1 MQKFVLRELL
11 IDSKDGEWGKGESTD
26 GLVEMLVIRG
36 TDFEAVRIG
45 QIDNIPKRF
54 ILDRIASRKKLT
66 SQDIII
72 ETAGGSKDR
81 TTGRT
86 LILKDRF
93 FNRVRLPVTCA
104 SFARFLRIDQAKA
117 NPAYIF
123 WLLQAM
129 YESRQLARYHT
140 QHTGVA
146 RYQFTTFADNEPL
159 YLPNI
164 TIQRR
169 IASILSTYDD
179 LIENNTRRIA
189 ILEEMARRIYEEW
202 FVKFKFP
209 GHEKVK
215 MVDSEL
221 GKIPEGWKVRRLEEL
236 YKTASGGTPS
246 RKQPEYFGGSINW
259 VKTQELQDGFI
270 FSSEE
275 KITEKGLS
283 NSSAKLFPK
292 GTVLVAMY
300 GATIG
305 QLAILGDTA
314 ATNQACCAIIP
325 SISEFGTAYVFL
337 TLKIRRSELIDLRAG
352 AAQQNINQIVI
363 KNFKMLQPP
372 KGIICIFNS
381 YIEPL
386 LDLIAISQLKNIN
399 LRTTRDFLLPKL
411 ISGEIDVSKLPEPE
425 EAAA

>member
-169 IASILSTYDD
+169 IASILSTYD
-179 LIENNTRRIA
+179 NNTRRIA

-209 GHEKVK
+209 GHEKIK

-221 GKIPEGWKVRRLEEL
+221 GKIPEGWKVKAVPDAIDINPATKLQKDGLKPFIPMNCLSDNSMVITGHEMREGNSGSKFKNGDTLFARITPCLENG
-236 YKTASGGTPS
+236 KTGFVQFLPNEATIA
-246 RKQPEYFGGSINW
+246 FGS
-259 VKTQELQDGFI
+259 TEFI
-270 FSSEE
+270 MLRSKSLSSE
-275 KITEKGLS
+275 IVYLLS
-283 NSSAKLFPK
+283 RTNSFRDNAIKS
-292 GTVLVAMY
+292 MS
-300 GATIG
+300 GATGRQRVKESCFDSYLFAHPNKEI
-305 QLAILGDTA
+305 ILSFT
-314 ATNQACCAIIP
+314 
-325 SISEFGTAYVFL
+325 
-337 TLKIRRSELIDLRAG
+337 ELVSPMFKEIFVLQR
-352 AAQQNINQIVI
+352 
-363 KNFKMLQPP
+363 KN
-372 KGIICIFNS
+372 
-381 YIEPL
+381 
-386 LDLIAISQLKNIN
+386 AN

-411 ISGEIDVSKLPEPE
+411 ISGEIDVSSLLEPE